1 MLKEVEASGHVVL
14 ECRSCKERVVLL
26 GRPGD
31 WHRQGGVRLGC
42 ECGREVTL
50 ADRISGEVNLDVAV
64 PPIRD
69 RA

>member
-1 MLKEVEASGHVVL
+1 MLKHVEASGRPVL
-14 ECRSCKERVVLL
+14 ACRSCGERIVLL

-50 ADRISGEVNLDVAV
+50 ADRISGVVNLDVAV
-64 PPIRD
+64 PPMRD